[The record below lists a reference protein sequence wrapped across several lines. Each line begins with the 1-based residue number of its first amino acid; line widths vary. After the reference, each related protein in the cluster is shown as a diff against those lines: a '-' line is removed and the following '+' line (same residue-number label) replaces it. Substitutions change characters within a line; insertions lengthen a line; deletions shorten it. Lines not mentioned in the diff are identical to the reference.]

1 VVPRE
6 QPLVPLGAWGVFIL
20 GAILAKLRNFAY
32 GLIYRAAYQARAI
45 VWGIQ
50 KPTLLGVRALVIRED
65 QVLLI
70 RHRAGKKPWS
80 LPGGGVDKHE
90 RMAEAARRE
99 VYEESGISV
108 RVERLFGLYDAF
120 HGEYPNYIAVYH
132 CTPLHQ
138 GDLPASIEIAEVAF
152 FSLKQLPH
160 DLEEGSRRR
169 IAEFVAGKSGLSDLW

>member
-1 VVPRE
+1 V
-6 QPLVPLGAWGVFIL
+6 GCFYFGVQ
-20 GAILAKLRNFAY
+20 LATLRNLLFQ
-32 GLIYRAAYQARAI
+32 LIYRAAYRARAI

-80 LPGGGVDKHE
+80 LPGGGVEKHE

-99 VYEESGISV
+99 VYEEAGVSV
-108 RVERLFGLYDAF
+108 RIERLFGLYDAF
-120 HGEYPNYIAVYH
+120 HGEYPNH

-138 GDLPASIEIAEVAF
+138 TNLPESIEIAEVAF
-152 FSLKQLPH
+152 FSIKQLPH

-169 IAEFVAGKSGLSDLW
+169 IAEYVAGMGGVSDLW